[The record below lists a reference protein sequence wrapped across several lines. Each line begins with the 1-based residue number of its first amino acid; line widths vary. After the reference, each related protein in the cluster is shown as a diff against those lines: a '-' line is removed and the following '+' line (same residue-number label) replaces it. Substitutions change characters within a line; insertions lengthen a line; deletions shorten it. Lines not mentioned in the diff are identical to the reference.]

1 MNPLQDLQRQAQIAQ
16 GIEALFGFVI
26 LILFVWAAIWSVKAF
41 NRWERRDEAKL
52 KALQQIAARLSG
64 APETPSNARASGL
77 PDFRA
82 TR

>member
-1 MNPLQDLQRQAQIAQ
+1 MNPLQDLQRQAQLAQ
-16 GIEALFGFVI
+16 GIEALTGIVI
-26 LILFVWAAIWSVKAF
+26 LALFVWAAIWSIKAF
-41 NRWERRDEAKL
+41 NRWERRDEAKV

-64 APETPSNARASGL
+64 SPDSARPERTSAL